1 MQSLKD
7 SDINIDL
14 NVVIEELLVE
24 GIDKFVKPYESLMNS
39 LENKVKLL
47 SPV

>member
-7 SDINIDL
+7 PDINIDL